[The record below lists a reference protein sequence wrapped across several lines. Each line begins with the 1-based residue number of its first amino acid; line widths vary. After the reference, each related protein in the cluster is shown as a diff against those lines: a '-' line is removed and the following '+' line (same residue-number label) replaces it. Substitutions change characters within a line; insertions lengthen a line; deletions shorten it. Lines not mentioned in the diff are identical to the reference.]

1 MTGYRHA
8 AELIIGAAVGAV
20 LTIATIVYVGRVVG
34 PEEYADYSAALS
46 VIYFV
51 ALVFAPVTPTV
62 ARLIAQRAARD
73 DLAGAMA
80 IRALVMKRLL
90 IVSAIALAAG
100 MALVPFAS
108 QWLKFRSPFTLLF
121 ALVASLLYALL
132 SVDRGLLQGLTR
144 FREYNANAVAEAA
157 VRAVATVALL
167 AFVANAA
174 SATFCYALA
183 LAAAQAMI
191 VLRIRPSRRED
202 VVEWPAVV
210 RLAVPM
216 MLMMMAIAIFQNTDV
231 LAVKR
236 WFSPG
241 HSGLYGAAGA
251 LNRGFGVI
259 FAPLYVM
266 AGPMLTR
273 RHEAGQTVF
282 KPTLGLAAAFLAMTT
297 APLLVFMVWP
307 RLIVTALYGPVYA
320 PAASLLAPLA
330 GVTIMTY
337 AAIMLAQALITI
349 GDFSFLRGFVVCA
362 AIQVI
367 GLIIVHRDFSD
378 VFAVLYFAQTILLI
392 VTSMYFLRAS
402 RKRVC

>member
-20 LTIATIVYVGRVVG
+20 LTLATIVYVGRVLG

-46 VIYFV
+46 VIY
-51 ALVFAPVTPTV
+51 LVTLAFAPVTPTM

-90 IVSAIALAAG
+90 IVSAIALAGGVAI
-100 MALVPFAS
+100 VPFAA

-144 FREYNANAVAEAA
+144 FREYNVNAVAEAA
-157 VRAVATVALL
+157 VRAVATVAIL
-167 AFVANAA
+167 ALAANAA
-174 SATFCYALA
+174 SATFCFVLA
-183 LAAAQAMI
+183 LAVAQAMI
-191 VLRIRPSRRED
+191 VLRIRPGGRDD
-202 VVEWPAVV
+202 VVDWPSVV

-216 MLMMMAIAIFQNTDV
+216 MLMMVAIAIFQNTDV

-241 HSGLYGAAGA
+241 DSGLYGAAGA
-251 LNRGFGVI
+251 LNRGFGVL
-259 FAPLYVM
+259 FVPLYVM

-282 KPTLGLAAAFLAMTT
+282 KPTLWLAAAFLAMTA
-297 APLLVFMVWP
+297 APLLVFLVWP
-307 RLIVTALYGPVYA
+307 RLIVTALYGPVYS

-367 GLIIVHRDFSD
+367 GLIIFHRDFSG

-392 VTSMYFLRAS
+392 VTSIYFLRAS